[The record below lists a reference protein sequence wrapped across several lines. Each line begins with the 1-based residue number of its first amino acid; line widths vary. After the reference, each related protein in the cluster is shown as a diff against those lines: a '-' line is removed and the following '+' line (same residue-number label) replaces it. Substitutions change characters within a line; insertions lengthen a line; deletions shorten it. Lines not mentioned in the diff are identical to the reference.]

1 MDVTGNREYL
11 TPREL
16 SEKYP
21 TFKPSWLRQRIWS
34 RKKNGLDVAVRKIG
48 KRIWIHEAKFF
59 EWVESHR
66 DNVEGDE

>member
-1 MDVTGNREYL
+1 MDTTDNREYL

-21 TFKPSWLRQRIWS
+21 TFRRSWL
-34 RKKNGLDVAVRKIG
+34 KKQVWRRSENGLDIAVRKIEG
-48 KRIWIHEAKFF
+48 RVWIHEAKFF

-66 DNVEGDE
+66 DDEQ